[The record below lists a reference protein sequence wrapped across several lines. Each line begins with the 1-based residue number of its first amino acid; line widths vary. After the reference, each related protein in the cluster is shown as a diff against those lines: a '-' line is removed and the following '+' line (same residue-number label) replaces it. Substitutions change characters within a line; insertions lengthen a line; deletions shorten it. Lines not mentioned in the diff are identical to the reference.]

1 MSSKASQ
8 YEASN
13 YVVTVA
19 GRWTVTAMQKLRRR
33 QAQVKEAAQLYA
45 QEADGGD
52 LLPEVK
58 KVCLLTSRIL
68 QGCLAAPLTLE
79 G

>member
-1 MSSKASQ
+1 
-8 YEASN
+8 
-13 YVVTVA
+13 
-19 GRWTVTAMQKLRRR
+19 MQKLRRR

-52 LLPEVK
+52 LLLEVK
-58 KVCLLTSRIL
+58 KVCLLISRIF
-68 QGCLAAPLTLE
+68 QGCLAATLTLE